1 MKKKFLAQNKFAKTA
16 IIGLATMGL
25 VIGLSPMIAQAATDA
40 PAAVQPDKEY
50 FKKLGWDIEANSSPD
65 MACSDSSLKR
75 VIRSGLKLGIY
86 QDIPF
91 FNIQAGKETTG
102 VDWDIN
108 MAVAKYLGIKTV
120 KSVILQWP
128 EMVPSLL
135 SKKIDVI
142 GGNIHGN
149 PDRYKNFAF
158 TAPAWWYAT
167 VVVAQKGNPKGIKA
181 WADLTKPGIKLGVVA
196 GTQASAW
203 AKDAKIADV
212 SQFTTGALQFAALAA
227 GRIDAVVE
235 AEPPSV
241 VFISE
246 NPKAGVQIVKGM
258 KDVPAEVWANYARYG
273 TRFQDCTLNMAY
285 SRALG
290 ELIMHGVI
298 GRILE
303 KHGFAASE
311 NIFEPEHNPAF

>member
-16 IIGLATMGL
+16 IIGLASMSL
-25 VIGLSPMIAQAATDA
+25 VIGLSPMVAQASTDA
-40 PAAVQPDKEY
+40 QAAVQPDKDY
-50 FKKLGWDIEANSSPD
+50 FKALGWDIEANSSPD
-65 MACSDSSLKR
+65 MACSDVSLKR
-75 VIRSGLKLGIY
+75 VMKSGLKLGIY
-86 QDIPF
+86 QGIPF
-91 FNIQAGKETTG
+91 FDIQAGKETTG
-102 VDWDIN
+102 IDWDIN

-149 PDRYKNFAF
+149 PGRYKNFAF

-167 VVVAQKGNPKGIKA
+167 VIVAAKGNPKGIKA
-181 WADLTKPGIKLGVVA
+181 WADMTKPGLKVGVIA
-196 GTQASAW
+196 GSQAAAW
-203 AKDAKIADV
+203 VKDAKIADV
-212 SQFTTGALQFAALAA
+212 SQFTNSALEFAALSA
-227 GRIDAVVE
+227 GRVDAIVE
-235 AEPPSV
+235 DEPSSV
-241 VFISE
+241 VFINE
-246 NPKAGVQIVKGM
+246 NPKAPIQIIKGL
-258 KDVPAEVWANYARYG
+258 KDVPPDVWANYARYG

-303 KHGFAASE
+303 KHGFSKTE

>member
-1 MKKKFLAQNKFAKTA
+1 MKKQFLARNKFTKTA
-16 IIGLATMGL
+16 IIGFATMGL

-40 PAAVQPDKEY
+40 QAAVQPDKEY
-50 FKKLGWDIEANSSPD
+50 FKALGWNIEDNSSPD

-75 VIRSGLKLGIY
+75 VMRSGLKLGIY
-86 QDIPF
+86 QGIPF
-91 FNIQAGKETTG
+91 FDIQSGKETTG
-102 VDWDIN
+102 IDWDIN
-108 MAVAKYLGIKTV
+108 IAVAKYLGIKNV

-149 PDRYKNFAF
+149 PGRYKNFAF

-167 VVVAQKGNPKGIKA
+167 VIVAAKGNPKGIKA
-181 WADLTKPGIKLGVVA
+181 WADLTKPGIKVGVIA
-196 GTQASAW
+196 GSQAAAW
-203 AKDAKIADV
+203 VKDAKIADV
-212 SQFTTGALQFAALAA
+212 SQFTTSALEFAALAA
-227 GRIDAVVE
+227 GRVDAIVE
-235 AEPPSV
+235 DEPSSV
-241 VFISE
+241 VFINE
-246 NPKAGVQIVKGM
+246 NPKAGVQIVKGL
-258 KDVPAEVWANYARYG
+258 KDVPPDVWANYARYG

-298 GRILE
+298 GRILD
-303 KHGFAASE
+303 KHGFSRSE
-311 NIFEPEHNPAF
+311 NIFEPEHNPAL

>member
-1 MKKKFLAQNKFAKTA
+1 MKKKFLAQSKFTKTA
-16 IIGLATMGL
+16 IIGLASMSL
-25 VIGLSPMIAQAATDA
+25 VIGLSPMVAQASTDA
-40 PAAVQPDKEY
+40 QAAVQPDKDY
-50 FKKLGWDIEANSSPD
+50 FKALGWDIEANSSPD
-65 MACSDSSLKR
+65 MACSDVSLKR
-75 VIRSGLKLGIY
+75 VMKSGLKLGIY
-86 QDIPF
+86 QGIPF
-91 FNIQAGKETTG
+91 FDIQSGKETTG
-102 VDWDIN
+102 IDWDIN

-149 PDRYKNFAF
+149 PGRYKNFAF

-167 VVVAQKGNPKGIKA
+167 VIVAAKGNPKGIKA
-181 WADLTKPGIKLGVVA
+181 WADMTKPGLKVGVIA
-196 GTQASAW
+196 GSQAAAW
-203 AKDAKIADV
+203 VKDAKIADV
-212 SQFTTGALQFAALAA
+212 SQFTNSALEFAALSA
-227 GRIDAVVE
+227 GRVDAIVE
-235 AEPPSV
+235 DEPSSV
-241 VFISE
+241 VFINE
-246 NPKAGVQIVKGM
+246 NPKAPIQIIKGL
-258 KDVPAEVWANYARYG
+258 KDVPPDVWANYARYG

-303 KHGFAASE
+303 KHGFSKTE

>member
-1 MKKKFLAQNKFAKTA
+1 MKKQFLARNKFTRGT
-16 IIGLATMGL
+16 IIGFATMGL

-40 PAAVQPDKEY
+40 QAAVQPDKEY
-50 FKKLGWDIEANSSPD
+50 FKALGWNIEDNSSPD

-75 VIRSGLKLGIY
+75 VMRSGLKLGIY
-86 QDIPF
+86 QGIPF
-91 FNIQAGKETTG
+91 FDIQSGKETTG
-102 VDWDIN
+102 IDWDIN
-108 MAVAKYLGIKTV
+108 IAVAKYLGIKNV

-149 PDRYKNFAF
+149 PGRYKNFAF

-167 VVVAQKGNPKGIKA
+167 VIVAAKGNPKGIKA
-181 WADLTKPGIKLGVVA
+181 WADLTKPGIKVGVIA
-196 GTQASAW
+196 GSQAAAW
-203 AKDAKIADV
+203 VKDAKIADV
-212 SQFTTGALQFAALAA
+212 SQFTTSALEFAALAA
-227 GRIDAVVE
+227 GRVDAIVE
-235 AEPPSV
+235 DEPSSV
-241 VFISE
+241 VFINE
-246 NPKAGVQIVKGM
+246 NPKAGVQIVKGL
-258 KDVPAEVWANYARYG
+258 KDVPPDVWANYARYG

-298 GRILE
+298 GRILD
-303 KHGFAASE
+303 KHGFSRSE
-311 NIFEPEHNPAF
+311 NIFEPEHNPAL

>member
-1 MKKKFLAQNKFAKTA
+1 MKKKFLAQNKFTKTA
-16 IIGLATMGL
+16 IIGLASMSL
-25 VIGLSPMIAQAATDA
+25 VIGLSPMVAQASTDA
-40 PAAVQPDKEY
+40 QAAVQPDKDY
-50 FKKLGWDIEANSSPD
+50 FKALGWDIEANSSPD
-65 MACSDSSLKR
+65 MACSDVSLKR
-75 VIRSGLKLGIY
+75 VMKSGLKLGIY
-86 QDIPF
+86 QGIPF
-91 FNIQAGKETTG
+91 FDIQSGKETTG
-102 VDWDIN
+102 IDWDIN
-108 MAVAKYLGIKTV
+108 IAVAKYLGIKTV

-149 PDRYKNFAF
+149 PGRYKNFAF

-167 VVVAQKGNPKGIKA
+167 VVVAAKGNPKGIKA
-181 WADLTKPGIKLGVVA
+181 WADLTKPGIKVGVIA
-196 GTQASAW
+196 GSQAAAW
-203 AKDAKIADV
+203 VKDAKIADV
-212 SQFTTGALQFAALAA
+212 SQFTTSALEFAALAA
-227 GRIDAVVE
+227 GRVDALVE
-235 AEPPSV
+235 DEPSSV
-241 VFISE
+241 VFINE
-246 NPKAGVQIVKGM
+246 NPKANVQIVKGL
-258 KDVPAEVWANYARYG
+258 KDVPPDVWANYARYG

>member
-16 IIGLATMGL
+16 IIGLASMSL
-25 VIGLSPMIAQAATDA
+25 VIGLSPMVAQASTDA
-40 PAAVQPDKEY
+40 QAAVQPDKDY
-50 FKKLGWDIEANSSPD
+50 FKALGWDIEANSSPD
-65 MACSDSSLKR
+65 MACSDVSLKR
-75 VIRSGLKLGIY
+75 VMKSGLKLGIY
-86 QDIPF
+86 QGIPF
-91 FNIQAGKETTG
+91 FDIQSGKETTG
-102 VDWDIN
+102 IDWDIN
-108 MAVAKYLGIKTV
+108 IAVAKYLGIKTV

-149 PDRYKNFAF
+149 PGRYKNFAF

-167 VVVAQKGNPKGIKA
+167 VIVAAKGNPKGIKA
-181 WADLTKPGIKLGVVA
+181 WADMTKPGLKVGVIA
-196 GTQASAW
+196 GSQAAAW
-203 AKDAKIADV
+203 VKDAKIADV
-212 SQFTTGALQFAALAA
+212 SQFTNSALEFAALSA
-227 GRIDAVVE
+227 GRVDAIVE
-235 AEPPSV
+235 DEPSSV
-241 VFISE
+241 VFINE
-246 NPKAGVQIVKGM
+246 NPKAPIQIIKGL
-258 KDVPAEVWANYARYG
+258 KDVPPDVWANYARYG

-303 KHGFAASE
+303 KHGFSKTE

>member
-1 MKKKFLAQNKFAKTA
+1 MKKQFLARNKFTKTA
-16 IIGLATMGL
+16 IIGFATMGL

-40 PAAVQPDKEY
+40 QAAVQPDKEY
-50 FKKLGWDIEANSSPD
+50 FKALGWDIEDNSSPD

-75 VIRSGLKLGIY
+75 VMRSGLKLGIY
-86 QDIPF
+86 QGIPF
-91 FNIQAGKETTG
+91 FDIQSGKETTG
-102 VDWDIN
+102 IDWDIN
-108 MAVAKYLGIKTV
+108 IAVAKYLGIKNV

-149 PDRYKNFAF
+149 PGRYKNFAF

-167 VVVAQKGNPKGIKA
+167 VIVAAKGNPKGIKA
-181 WADLTKPGIKLGVVA
+181 WADLTKPGIKVGVIA
-196 GTQASAW
+196 GSQAAAW
-203 AKDAKIADV
+203 VKDAKIADV
-212 SQFTTGALQFAALAA
+212 SQFTTSALEFAALAA
-227 GRIDAVVE
+227 GRVDAIVE
-235 AEPPSV
+235 DEPSSV
-241 VFISE
+241 VFINE
-246 NPKAGVQIVKGM
+246 NPKAGVQIVKGL
-258 KDVPAEVWANYARYG
+258 KDVPPDVWANYARYG

-298 GRILE
+298 GRILD
-303 KHGFAASE
+303 KHGFSRSE
-311 NIFEPEHNPAF
+311 NIFEPEHNPAL

>member
-1 MKKKFLAQNKFAKTA
+1 MK
-16 IIGLATMGL
+16 
-25 VIGLSPMIAQAATDA
+25 
-40 PAAVQPDKEY
+40 
-50 FKKLGWDIEANSSPD
+50 
-65 MACSDSSLKR
+65 
-75 VIRSGLKLGIY
+75 SGLKLGIY
-86 QDIPF
+86 QGIPF
-91 FNIQAGKETTG
+91 FDIQSGKETTG
-102 VDWDIN
+102 IDWDIN
-108 MAVAKYLGIKTV
+108 IAVAKYLGIKTV

-149 PDRYKNFAF
+149 PGRYKNFAF

-167 VVVAQKGNPKGIKA
+167 VVVAAKGNPKGIKA
-181 WADLTKPGIKLGVVA
+181 WADLTKPGIKVGVIA
-196 GTQASAW
+196 GSQAAAW
-203 AKDAKIADV
+203 VKDAKIADV
-212 SQFTTGALQFAALAA
+212 SQFTNSALEFAALAA
-227 GRIDAVVE
+227 GRVDALVE
-235 AEPPSV
+235 DEPSSV
-241 VFISE
+241 VFINE
-246 NPKAGVQIVKGM
+246 NPKAPIQIIKGL
-258 KDVPAEVWANYARYG
+258 KDVPPDVWANYARYG

-303 KHGFAASE
+303 KHGFSKTE

>member
-16 IIGLATMGL
+16 IIGLASMSL
-25 VIGLSPMIAQAATDA
+25 VIGLSPMVAQASTDA
-40 PAAVQPDKEY
+40 QAAVQPDKDY
-50 FKKLGWDIEANSSPD
+50 FKALGWDIEANSSPD
-65 MACSDSSLKR
+65 MACSDVSLKR
-75 VIRSGLKLGIY
+75 VMKSGLKLGIY
-86 QDIPF
+86 QGIPF
-91 FNIQAGKETTG
+91 FDIQSGKETTG
-102 VDWDIN
+102 IDWDIN
-108 MAVAKYLGIKTV
+108 IAVAKYLGIKTV

-149 PDRYKNFAF
+149 PGRYKNFAF

-167 VVVAQKGNPKGIKA
+167 VVVAAKGNPKGIKA
-181 WADLTKPGIKLGVVA
+181 WADLTKPGIKVGVIA
-196 GTQASAW
+196 GSQAAAW
-203 AKDAKIADV
+203 VKDAKIADV
-212 SQFTTGALQFAALAA
+212 SQFTTSALEFAALAA
-227 GRIDAVVE
+227 GRVDALVE
-235 AEPPSV
+235 DEPSSV
-241 VFISE
+241 VFINE
-246 NPKAGVQIVKGM
+246 NPKANVQIVKGL
-258 KDVPAEVWANYARYG
+258 KDVPPDVWANYARYG

-303 KHGFAASE
+303 KHGFSKTE

>member
-16 IIGLATMGL
+16 IIGLASMSL
-25 VIGLSPMIAQAATDA
+25 VIGLSPMVAQASTDA
-40 PAAVQPDKEY
+40 QAAVQPDKDY
-50 FKKLGWDIEANSSPD
+50 FKALGWDIEANSSPD
-65 MACSDSSLKR
+65 MACSDVSLKR
-75 VIRSGLKLGIY
+75 VMKSGLKLGIY
-86 QDIPF
+86 QGIPF
-91 FNIQAGKETTG
+91 FDIQSGKETTG
-102 VDWDIN
+102 IDWDIN
-108 MAVAKYLGIKTV
+108 IAVAKYLGIKTV

-135 SKKIDVI
+135 SRKIDVI

-149 PDRYKNFAF
+149 PGRYKNFAF

-167 VVVAQKGNPKGIKA
+167 VVVAAKGNPKGIKA
-181 WADLTKPGIKLGVVA
+181 WADLTKPGIKVGVIA
-196 GTQASAW
+196 GSQAAAW
-203 AKDAKIADV
+203 VKDAKIADV
-212 SQFTTGALQFAALAA
+212 SQFTTSALEFAALAA
-227 GRIDAVVE
+227 GRVDALVE
-235 AEPPSV
+235 DEPSSV
-241 VFISE
+241 VFINE
-246 NPKAGVQIVKGM
+246 NPKANVQIVKGL
-258 KDVPAEVWANYARYG
+258 KDVPPDVWANYARYG

>member
-16 IIGLATMGL
+16 IIGLASMSL
-25 VIGLSPMIAQAATDA
+25 VIGLSPMVAQASTDA
-40 PAAVQPDKEY
+40 QAAVQPDKDY
-50 FKKLGWDIEANSSPD
+50 FKALGWDIEANSSPD
-65 MACSDSSLKR
+65 MACSDVSLKR
-75 VIRSGLKLGIY
+75 VMKSGLKLGIY
-86 QDIPF
+86 QGIPF
-91 FNIQAGKETTG
+91 FDIQSGKETTG
-102 VDWDIN
+102 IDWDIN

-149 PDRYKNFAF
+149 PGRYKNFAF

-167 VVVAQKGNPKGIKA
+167 VIVAAKGNPKGIKA
-181 WADLTKPGIKLGVVA
+181 WADMTKPGLKVGVIA
-196 GTQASAW
+196 GSQAAAW
-203 AKDAKIADV
+203 VKDAKIADV
-212 SQFTTGALQFAALAA
+212 SQFTNSALEFAALSA
-227 GRIDAVVE
+227 GRVDAIVE
-235 AEPPSV
+235 DEPSSV
-241 VFISE
+241 VFINE
-246 NPKAGVQIVKGM
+246 NPKAPIQIIKGL
-258 KDVPAEVWANYARYG
+258 KDVPPDVWANYARYG

-303 KHGFAASE
+303 KHGFSKTE